1 MSGAFEIPL
10 LLVHGF
16 AQTAKSWQIVIE
28 RMTGRRS
35 LNAIELPGHGETG
48 LREGAPTV
56 ELVRDFVLRKL
67 DELTVERAVLWGY
80 SQGAR
85 VVLDFTLEHP
95 DRVAALI
102 VESGTAG
109 IEDPLARA
117 DRRSRD
123 FALSKR
129 IENSTIEQFL
139 NLWETVP
146 ALIDQPRELIAA
158 QRADRLSHDP
168 VALAAALRGIG
179 QAAYDPMWD
188 RLREIAVPTLAISGA
203 RDKVYTALA
212 KRLTEAIPN
221 AEHQTI
227 PRAGHAVHLENSA
240 ATVETV
246 QRFLATAGI

>member
-1 MSGAFEIPL
+1 VSGAFEIPL

-28 RMTGRRS
+28 RMAGRRS
-35 LNAIELPGHGETG
+35 LNAIELPGHGATG

-85 VVLDFTLEHP
+85 VVLDLTLEHP
-95 DRVAALI
+95 DRVAAVI
-102 VESGTAG
+102 VESGAAG

-123 FALSKR
+123 FALSRR

-139 NLWETVP
+139 DLWETVP

-179 QAAYDPMWD
+179 QAAYEPMWD
-188 RLREIAVPTLAISGA
+188 RLGKIAVPTLAISGE
-203 RDKVYTALA
+203 RDEVYTALA
-212 KRLTEAIPN
+212 KRLAEAIPH

-227 PRAGHAVHLENSA
+227 PRAGHAVHLENPA

-246 QRFLATAGI
+246 QRFLETAGV